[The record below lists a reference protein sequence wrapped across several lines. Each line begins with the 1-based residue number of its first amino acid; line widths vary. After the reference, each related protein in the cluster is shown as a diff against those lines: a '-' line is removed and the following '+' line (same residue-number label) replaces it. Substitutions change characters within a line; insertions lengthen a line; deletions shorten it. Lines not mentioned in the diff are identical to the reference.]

1 MAIKVSENGRL
12 FTLQTKDSSYQ
23 MFADDKNVLLH
34 LKQEGLQFTG
44 KTALV
49 DRVLLGKTEFLYI
62 RGSFFAVKTDPEIC
76 PGIIRIG
83 FIVGA
88 DIWHQEK
95 ALSGG

>member
-1 MAIKVSENGRL
+1 M
-12 FTLQTKDSSYQ
+12 
-23 MFADDKNVLLH
+23 LLH

-62 RGSFFAVKTDPEIC
+62 RGSFFTVKTDPEIG

-88 DIWHQEK
+88 TFGIRK
-95 ALSGG
+95 SPVRRLGGKCGFRW

>member
-1 MAIKVSENGRL
+1 M
-12 FTLQTKDSSYQ
+12 
-23 MFADDKNVLLH
+23 LLH

-44 KTALV
+44 KVALV